1 MKNKKVSEKVIIKMP
16 YSCPED
22 ILLSY
27 TKRVWDLSADKGHLK
42 KEIALG
48 AKMFLWPNKGLQ
60 KKYNEDI
67 LEVMVSDI
75 IDVTEYTDEN
85 RIEWPVNRIKTEED
99 LLKTGDTG
107 RRYVLGVP
115 KVFKYS
121 EAKQLFSNVE
131 KTTSYRSGNYV
142 K

>member
-1 MKNKKVSEKVIIKMP
+1 MKKSKQNDIKMP

-27 TKRVWDLSADKGHLK
+27 TERVWDLSSDKGHLK
-42 KEIALG
+42 EENVLG
-48 AKMFLWPNKGLQ
+48 ARMFLWPNKELQ
-60 KKYNEDI
+60 KKYSEDI
-67 LEVMVSDI
+67 LEVMVSEI
-75 IDVTEYTDEN
+75 INVTEYTDEN

-99 LLKTGDTG
+99 LLKTGDIG

-131 KTTSYRSGNYV
+131 KTISYRSGNYV